1 MYELHSYFNCIVSQT
16 IYIKQTYFIIVY
28 MRENMILLCNVI
40 LLSDL
45 KNMKYIKISILI
57 FALDLCHG

>member
-1 MYELHSYFNCIVSQT
+1 MYELHTYPNCIVSQT